1 MPRSASSRGF
11 TGAPSR
17 DTRTAYADS
26 TAQVAATMATATRAP
41 SVLAIM
47 GYLEEIDSRSN
58 VDTRILRD
66 GGSRLSERPPSM
78 NTSCELRTA
87 DS

>member
-1 MPRSASSRGF
+1 
-11 TGAPSR
+11 
-17 DTRTAYADS
+17 
-26 TAQVAATMATATRAP
+26 MATATRAP
-41 SVLAIM
+41 SVLAII

-66 GGSRLSERPPSM
+66 GDLVYRSDRRSM
-78 NTSCELRTA
+78 STSCELRTA